1 VKMMQ
6 ALQGQVQ
13 VLHDQAQK
21 IAKTE
26 NTARVCDKDGVF
38 QPVSDEGGRHEYKNI
53 VLDMQSILKNIDRQS
68 EVKLQ
73 NAAAGSERCIVVC
86 PDALAVPTNGPL
98 NAYDARTYP
107 ISSVHWWFGDGAP
120 NLDRDRKMLFEEVA
134 RMLLDREELEYHLVE
149 DEDKY
154 IARSPG
160 RFTEPEVCAMLG
172 DAVRRLALLQG
183 VRGTMQRKGFW
194 QDLKAIAEASTED
207 FMIAQNIATPGE
219 SLGSAA
225 SRSDMPAKVRTALRS
240 LLISTANVFGT
251 EGRKQSLRHEM
262 HAANLLFGAG
272 TFFTTPNHADTHS
285 PLMLLLHRRPS
296 SNDHL
301 AINASENHDSPKQDT
316 SALDILSETPTM
328 PSLEAMH
335 EISAKNPRAQARFYL
350 LMQELHFKFVHGF
363 DTLRIGRKTVCKPG
377 IKVVRHDWYASNLQ
391 PSITPAAADA
401 TLPGEAQGRGF
412 THGHAKGHSRI
423 GMTLAWLRE
432 NVNQSATTCVE
443 KIRSLQQALL
453 SAAASVQFE
462 SANEPGEQLGV
473 TDLPPAAGNNKS
485 NPEWMAGKKTM
496 GVFVTTC
503 RYRRLWS
510 KNTLRKSVVPQL
522 PPTESL

>member
-1 VKMMQ
+1 MRQRKEQCAAYRHAHINVARAEAEIPASGVPSALQATLQEIEGSEKAPTQLSGPASRAPEHGPEADVGEASENDSEISDSASDATEDACQPCLADANANVATACIAVDPVHDLAPVKMMQ

-13 VLHDQAQK
+13 VLHDQAEK

-194 QDLKAIAEASTED
+194 QDLKAVAEASTED

-272 TFFTTPNHADTHS
+272 TFFTTPNHADTYS
-285 PLMLLLHRRPS
+285 PLMLLLHRGPS

-363 DTLRIGRKTVCKPG
+363 DTLRIGRKTFCKPG
-377 IKVVRHDWYASNLQ
+377 IRVVRHDWYASNL
-391 PSITPAAADA
+391 
-401 TLPGEAQGRGF
+401 
-412 THGHAKGHSRI
+412 
-423 GMTLAWLRE
+423 
-432 NVNQSATTCVE
+432 
-443 KIRSLQQALL
+443 
-453 SAAASVQFE
+453 
-462 SANEPGEQLGV
+462 
-473 TDLPPAAGNNKS
+473 
-485 NPEWMAGKKTM
+485 
-496 GVFVTTC
+496 
-503 RYRRLWS
+503 
-510 KNTLRKSVVPQL
+510 
-522 PPTESL
+522 